1 MVSRVQIKR
10 SEEGGEAKVTKRMKC
25 QPEPLLDPS
34 HQRDVI
40 YPIQHADLWAC
51 YKKHLSLFWTCEEI
65 DFEHDRSDF
74 ERLTPSE
81 QHVLKSILSFF
92 AVADGIVMENL
103 GENFC
108 SEVKVPEAQYFY
120 KIQDMIES
128 VHAECYALLVETLIS
143 DPKEKNRLFDA
154 LRSMPHVQQKAR
166 FARKYMDPSNYT
178 FAERLVA
185 FAAVEGILFCASFAT
200 IYAFK
205 ERNMLKG
212 LTLSNEF
219 IARDER
225 MHHQFATLLFSK
237 IVNKPSS
244 ARILEIVG
252 DAVKAEQEFVRS
264 TFTEPIRGLDAD
276 RMCRYVEKVADE
288 ILSDLGQSKHYKT
301 VLPSSLAF
309 MDALLLERKANF
321 FEVRASEYQ
330 RPSCANTFDLATE
343 F

>member
-1 MVSRVQIKR
+1 MVSQIKR
-10 SEEGGEAKVTKRMKC
+10 SDHGCEVQKPKRMKSEV
-25 QPEPLLDPS
+25 EPILDPK
-34 HQRDVI
+34 HERDVI
-40 YPIQHADLWAC
+40 YPIQYPDLWAC

-65 DFEHDRSDF
+65 DFERDRSDF
-74 ERLTPSE
+74 ERLAPSE

-92 AVADGIVMENL
+92 AVADGIVMQNL

-108 SEVKVPEAQYFY
+108 KEVRVPEAQYFY

-143 DPKEKNRLFDA
+143 DPEEKDRLFGA
-154 LRSMPHVQQKAR
+154 LKTMPHVQQKAQ
-166 FARKYMDPSNYT
+166 FAHKYMDSAKYS

-205 ERNMLKG
+205 ERNVLKG

-237 IVNKPSS
+237 IKNKPSS
-244 ARILEIVG
+244 ERILEIVTS
-252 DAVKAEQEFVRS
+252 AVKAEQEFVRS
-264 TFTEPIRGLDAD
+264 AFTEPIRGLDAEV
-276 RMCRYVEKVADE
+276 MCRYVEKVADE
-288 ILSDLGQSKHYKT
+288 ILCDLGQPKHYKT
-301 VLPSSLAF
+301 VLPSALAF

-330 RPSCANTFDLATE
+330 RPVCANTFDLGTE